1 MISDRPLLTYPD
13 MIAAVYMVSRKGRT
27 RRVLV
32 QDNMPV
38 KLAKECVK
46 GLNWLK
52 IDRRVYF
59 EMEIHPCT
67 K

>member
-1 MISDRPLLTYPD
+1 

-32 QDNMPV
+32 QDSMPV

-46 GLNWLK
+46 GLNWHK
-52 IDRRVYF
+52 IDERVYF